1 MELAFKLFQH
11 VPEADLLDWI
21 FFMRAVTQMASVFPS
36 RCNVTYR
43 AAGTPLTLTVV
54 WFAQK
59 LVIVLLSV
67 IRNTKEKDPPL
78 IVHLFFCYLTTT
90 L

>member
-1 MELAFKLFQH
+1 MSTVLLLLVRVNATKKKKKEKEMELAFKLFQH

-43 AAGTPLTLTVV
+43 AAGTPFTLTVV

-59 LVIVLLSV
+59 
-67 IRNTKEKDPPL
+67 
-78 IVHLFFCYLTTT
+78 
-90 L
+90 